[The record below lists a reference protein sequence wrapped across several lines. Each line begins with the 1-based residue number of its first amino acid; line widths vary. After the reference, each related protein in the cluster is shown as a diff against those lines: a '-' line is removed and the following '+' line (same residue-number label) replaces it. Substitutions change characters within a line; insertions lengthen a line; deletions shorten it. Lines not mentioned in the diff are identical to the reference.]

1 MTADFESDADK
12 LNMLLGTTILRR
24 LGEPREIAEVL
35 AFLLSDASSF
45 MTGSEVTADGGFT
58 AV

>member
-1 MTADFESDADK
+1 
-12 LNMLLGTTILRR
+12 MLLGTTILRR
-24 LGEPREIAEVL
+24 LGEPKEISEVL

>member
-1 MTADFESDADK
+1 MRHLSGRVAWATLSRFSHHAWA
-12 LNMLLGTTILRR
+12 
-24 LGEPREIAEVL
+24 EIAEVL

-45 MTGSEVTADGGFT
+45 MTGSEVTVDEGFT